1 MGLTRITKGVIKPNE
16 DYITGIITA
25 TGIDVNGNAD
35 ISGNT
40 NIGGNTDIGGNLS
53 VQGVLTYEDVTSI
66 DSVGIIT
73 AKKEVHVGAG
83 LSVVGLSTFSNGVV
97 VKTGTA
103 TTALIVEGNAR
114 VTGILTIGTG
124 SLTITDRDI
133 NAVGVVTGSNFK
145 TGTSNVH
152 NVGIEVAQINVLG
165 GPTKIGSGVTI
176 THEGNFQSIG
186 ISTALQFKTGTTNV
200 HNVGIEVAQLNVLG
214 GATKIGS
221 GATIYADGG
230 FESIGVATATNFK
243 TGTSNLHNVGIE
255 LAGINVLGADTP
267 IGLGATVFN
276 TGDIVSK
283 SGAEF
288 QGIVTATSF
297 VGDGL
302 NLTNTGSSLSEPGSG
317 THRLVTTSL
326 TSGTMTSSGTDST
339 LTFDFSTHTLSAT
352 NFSGNLNASQLSS
365 GTIPIARLGSSGTKS
380 GGTFL
385 AGDNTFKT
393 VTVAINSIDND
404 GNNRLLTSDG
414 DATATAE
421 SNLTF
426 DGSTLTLAADT
437 TDVLNFSASSTND
450 RRGISFNNR
459 TALTADYNDGYLR
472 LNDSSEFSN
481 GVFTPGNFRTD
492 GNLIFG
498 SNNYSFQNGNNNRNA
513 KYKASGTGDIGITG
527 YDGND
532 AWRFQ
537 LYGTSGAYGFLDGNW
552 AGWDIKKTINGE
564 MQLDIS
570 GTLRTVWHTGNLPSY
585 SSSASTSTLVQRDGS
600 GYIFANYINTT
611 NNDMGANVPNRVYVS
626 DDNYHRRV
634 DLGSFRSLMNA
645 GGMGRYN
652 GREQSTSDSNYWTGA
667 MGWGTIDFNTVAHYG
682 CGSIDIWSNPGNQPS
697 GTSHWVGSQHLHYT
711 TNSGN
716 PYGHQIVVGA
726 GNPDLMYVRGN
737 WGSGWTSWKKMLNE
751 GNYSGVLS
759 TSSILYIDVYSNG
772 HGDRNTANS
781 WAQSAVSI
789 PNDCLYIIRFNYHHS
804 YWVGNHTGTS
814 HEDRRTVWY
823 KNSSG
828 SVYWAGVDRS

>member
-1 MGLTRITKGVIKPNE
+1 MALTRITKGVIKPNE
-16 DYITGIITA
+16 DYETRNVKATGIITS
-25 TGIDVNGNAD
+25 TELDVNGNAD
-35 ISGNT
+35 IS
-40 NIGGNTDIGGNLS
+40 GNLS

-73 AKKEVHVGAG
+73 AKKDIHVGAG
-83 LSVVGLSTFSNGVV
+83 ISAVGLSTFSNGVV

-165 GPTKIGSGVTI
+165 GPTKIGAGITI
-176 THEGNFQSIG
+176 THEGNYLSSG

-297 VGDGL
+297 VGDGT
-302 NLTNTGSSLSEPGSG
+302 NLTNTGSDLTEPSSG
-317 THRLVTTSL
+317 VQRLVTTTL
-326 TSGTMTSSGTDST
+326 TSGTMTASCTKSTLNFNFGTD
-339 LTFDFSTHTLSAT
+339 TLSAT
-352 NFSGNLNASQLSS
+352 NFSGDGANLTNLSAGNLT
-365 GTIPIARLGSSGTKS
+365 GTVPIARLGSSGTKS
-380 GGTFL
+380 GSTFL

-393 VTVAINSIDND
+393 VTVAINSISGD
-404 GNNRLLTSDG
+404 GNDRLLTSDG
-414 DATATAE
+414 DGTATAE
-421 SNLTF
+421 ANVKF
-426 DGSTLTLAADT
+426 DGDSFYLSQSNDQKIILQGSDSPYIRFRNSSGTEKAYLQSHSNGNIYLWNQTNNTGFLLGS
-437 TDVLNFSASSTND
+437 DVQWYNGSSYQNVWHA
-450 RRGISFNNR
+450 G
-459 TALTADYNDGYLR
+459 NDGSGSGLDAD
-472 LNDSSEFSN
+472 LW
-481 GVFTPGNFRTD
+481 D
-492 GNLIFG
+492 GNQFSSYLNQALLTSSGPTFANVYNTGWFRSQDSGDGLYNTATGQHWYSDSAHYWNMG
-498 SNNYSFQNGNNNRNA
+498 SGQSSGGIRFRDNHNGTIRGYVYYNNSNQTGFLDHNGNWSLRTTSEGLTSIGTNGYQIVNGNNSNNIYI
-513 KYKASGTGDIGITG
+513 KTGTTSSGGISL
-527 YDGND
+527 YNSNNEHLM
-532 AWRFQ
+532 Q
-537 LYGTSGAYGFLDGNW
+537 LYGETGGYYGFLDGNW
-552 AGWDIKKTINGE
+552 AGWDIRKAKNGAFE
-564 MQLDIS
+564 VDE
-570 GTLRTVWHTGNLPSY
+570 
-585 SSSASTSTLVQRDGS
+585 GS
-600 GYIFANYINTT
+600 GLK
-611 NNDMGANVPNRVYVS
+611 RV
-626 DDNYHRRV
+626 
-634 DLGSFRSLMNA
+634 
-645 GGMGRYN
+645 
-652 GREQSTSDSNYWTGA
+652 
-667 MGWGTIDFNTVAHYG
+667 
-682 CGSIDIWSNPGNQPS
+682 
-697 GTSHWVGSQHLHYT
+697 
-711 TNSGN
+711 
-716 PYGHQIVVGA
+716 
-726 GNPDLMYVRGN
+726 
-737 WGSGWTSWKKMLNE
+737 LNE
-751 GNYSGVLS
+751 ANLS
-759 TSSILYIDVYSNG
+759 SYASSSSILYIDVYGTGSTS
-772 HGDRNTANS
+772 DRNTANS

-789 PNDCLYIIRFNYHHS
+789 PNDCLYIVRYYYTHS

-814 HEDRRTVWY
+814 HEDRRTVFY

-828 SVYWAGVDRS
+828 TTYWAGVDRS

>member
-1 MGLTRITKGVIKPNE
+1 MALTRITKGVIKPNE
-16 DYITGIITA
+16 DYETRNIKATGIITA
-25 TGIDVNGNAD
+25 TELDVNGAAD

-40 NIGGNTDIGGNLS
+40 AIGGNLS

-73 AKKEVHVGAG
+73 AKKDIHVGAG
-83 LSVVGLSTFSNGVV
+83 LSVVGVSTFSNGIV

-103 TTALIVEGNAR
+103 TTALIVEGDAR

-165 GPTKIGSGVTI
+165 GPTKIGAGLTI
-176 THEGNFQSIG
+176 TNEGNFQSIG
-186 ISTALQFKTGTTNV
+186 ISTALQFKTGSTNV

-230 FESIGVATATNFK
+230 FQSIGVATATNFK

-297 VGDGL
+297 TGDGA
-302 NLTNTGSSLSEPGSG
+302 NLTNTGASLGSASSGSERVVLTNLTSGTMVSAKTDAELTYNFATNTLSATNFSGNGAGLSNTGSALSEPSSG

-339 LTFDFSTHTLSAT
+339 LTFNFATNTLSAT
-352 NFSGNLNASQLSS
+352 NFSGNGSGLSSLNASNISS
-365 GTIPIARLGSSGTKS
+365 GTINAARVPTLNQNTTGSAATLTTARTINGVSFNGSGNITTLTAGTGVSVSGTQVSIGQPVASSDAPTFANVYCNNWFRNNDSGDGLYNTATGQHFYSDDDDYWNIAGGSSANGLRFRDEHGGTIRGYVYTNNSNEVGFLDQGGSWTLRTNSSGITKLGS
-380 GGTFL
+380 
-385 AGDNTFKT
+385 N
-393 VTVAINSIDND
+393 
-404 GNNRLLTSDG
+404 
-414 DATATAE
+414 
-421 SNLTF
+421 
-426 DGSTLTLAADT
+426 
-437 TDVLNFSASSTND
+437 
-450 RRGISFNNR
+450 
-459 TALTADYNDGYLR
+459 GYQL
-472 LNDSSEFSN
+472 
-481 GVFTPGNFRTD
+481 
-492 GNLIFG
+492 
-498 SNNYSFQNGNNNRNA
+498 YNGNNQNNLYFKSGNA
-513 KYKASGTGDIGITG
+513 GGDIGISG
-527 YDGND
+527 YNSNND
-532 AWRFQ
+532 WKFQ
-537 LYGTSGAYGFLDGNW
+537 LYGSSGYYGFLD
-552 AGWDIKKTINGE
+552 A
-564 MQLDIS
+564 
-570 GTLRTVWHTGNLPSY
+570 
-585 SSSASTSTLVQRDGS
+585 
-600 GYIFANYINTT
+600 
-611 NNDMGANVPNRVYVS
+611 
-626 DDNYHRRV
+626 
-634 DLGSFRSLMNA
+634 
-645 GGMGRYN
+645 
-652 GREQSTSDSNYWTGA
+652 
-667 MGWGTIDFNTVAHYG
+667 
-682 CGSIDIWSNPGNQPS
+682 
-697 GTSHWVGSQHLHYT
+697 
-711 TNSGN
+711 
-716 PYGHQIVVGA
+716 
-726 GNPDLMYVRGN
+726 N
-737 WGSGWTSWKKMLNE
+737 WGSWDIQKQVNGAFKVDEGSGLKRVMNE
-751 GNYSGVLS
+751 ANLS
-759 TSSILYIDVYSNG
+759 SYVSSSNILYIDVYGTGSTN
-772 HGDRNTANS
+772 DRNTANS

-789 PNDCLYIIRFNYHHS
+789 PNDTLYIIRYYYTSS

>member
-1 MGLTRITKGVIKPNE
+1 MALTRITKGVIKPNE
-16 DYITGIITA
+16 DYETRNVNATGIITA
-25 TGIDVNGNAD
+25 TELDVNGNAD
-35 ISGNT
+35 ISG
-40 NIGGNTDIGGNLS
+40 DLS
-53 VQGVLTYEDVTSI
+53 IQGVLTYEDVTSI

-73 AKKEVHVGAG
+73 AKKDVHVGAG

-114 VTGILTIGTG
+114 VTGILTVGTG

-165 GPTKIGSGVTI
+165 GPTKIGAGLTI
-176 THEGNFQSIG
+176 TNEGNFQSIG

-339 LTFDFSTHTLSAT
+339 LTFDYATHTLSAT
-352 NFSGNLNASQLSS
+352 NFSGNGAGLSNTGSALSEPSSGTHRLVTTSLTSGTMTSSGTDSTLTFNFATNTLSATNFSGNGSGLSSLNASNISS
-365 GTIPIARLGSSGTKS
+365 GTINAARVPTLNQNTTGSAATLTTARTINGVSFNGSANITTLTAGTGVSVSGTQVSIGQAVASSDAPTFANIYNDGWFRSNDSGDGLYNQATNQHWYSDSANYWNMGSGQGS
-380 GGTFL
+380 GGIRFRDNHNSTIRGYVYFNNSNQIGFL
-385 AGDNTFKT
+385 NESGTWSFRA
-393 VTVAINSIDND
+393 A
-404 GNNRLLTSDG
+404 SDG
-414 DATATAE
+414 TISFHDNKFSLGQAN
-421 SNLTF
+421 SNYNIKVSQTYTGSGGISHF
-426 DGSTLTLAADT
+426 DGS
-437 TDVLNFSASSTND
+437 
-450 RRGISFNNR
+450 NNH
-459 TALTADYNDGYLR
+459 LY
-472 LNDSSEFSN
+472 
-481 GVFTPGNFRTD
+481 
-492 GNLIFG
+492 
-498 SNNYSFQNGNNNRNA
+498 
-513 KYKASGTGDIGITG
+513 
-527 YDGND
+527 
-532 AWRFQ
+532 Q
-537 LYGTSGAYGFLDGNW
+537 LYGTSGGEYGFLDANW
-552 AGWDIKKTINGE
+552 ASWDIQKVKNGAFKVDE
-564 MQLDIS
+564 
-570 GTLRTVWHTGNLPSY
+570 
-585 SSSASTSTLVQRDGS
+585 GS
-600 GYIFANYINTT
+600 GLKRVLNEANY
-611 NNDMGANVPNRVYVS
+611 
-626 DDNYHRRV
+626 
-634 DLGSFRSLMNA
+634 
-645 GGMGRYN
+645 
-652 GREQSTSDSNYWTGA
+652 TSYISA
-667 MGWGTIDFNTVAHYG
+667 ASV
-682 CGSIDIWSNPGNQPS
+682 
-697 GTSHWVGSQHLHYT
+697 
-711 TNSGN
+711 
-716 PYGHQIVVGA
+716 
-726 GNPDLMYVRGN
+726 
-737 WGSGWTSWKKMLNE
+737 
-751 GNYSGVLS
+751 
-759 TSSILYIDVYSNG
+759 LYIDVYGQGNAQN
-772 HGDRNTANS
+772 RNTANS

-789 PNDCLYIIRFNYHHS
+789 PNNTIYLVRFNNQYS
-804 YWVGNHTGTS
+804 YWVNNNTATGN
-814 HEDRRTVWY
+814 EDRKALFI
-823 KNSSG
+823 KNASG
-828 SVYWAGVDRS
+828 SIYWAGVDTT

>member
-1 MGLTRITKGVIKPNE
+1 MALTRITKGVIKPNE
-16 DYITGIITA
+16 DYETRNINATGIITA
-25 TGIDVNGNAD
+25 TELDVNGTAD

-40 NIGGNTDIGGNLS
+40 AIGGNLS
-53 VQGVLTYEDVTSI
+53 IQGVLTYEDVTSI

-73 AKKEVHVGAG
+73 AKKDVHVGAG

-114 VTGILTIGTG
+114 VTGILTVGTG

-165 GPTKIGSGVTI
+165 GPTKIGAGLTI
-176 THEGNFQSIG
+176 TNEGNFQSIG

-339 LTFDFSTHTLSAT
+339 LTFDYATHTLSAT
-352 NFSGNLNASQLSS
+352 NFSGNGAGLSNTGSALSEPSSGTHRLVTTSLTSGTMTSSGTDSTLTFNFATNTLSATNFSGNGSGLSSLNASNISS
-365 GTIPIARLGSSGTKS
+365 GTINAARVPTLNQNTTGSAATLTTARTINGVSFNGSANITTLTAGTGVSVSGTQVSIGQAVASSDAPTFANIYNDGWFRSNDSGDGLYNQATNQHWYSDSANYWNMGSGQGS
-380 GGTFL
+380 GGIRFRDNHNSTIRGYVYFNNSNQIGFL
-385 AGDNTFKT
+385 NESGTWSFRA
-393 VTVAINSIDND
+393 A
-404 GNNRLLTSDG
+404 SDG
-414 DATATAE
+414 TISFHDNKFSLGQAN
-421 SNLTF
+421 SNYNIKVSQTYTGSGGISHF
-426 DGSTLTLAADT
+426 DGS
-437 TDVLNFSASSTND
+437 
-450 RRGISFNNR
+450 NNH
-459 TALTADYNDGYLR
+459 LY
-472 LNDSSEFSN
+472 
-481 GVFTPGNFRTD
+481 
-492 GNLIFG
+492 
-498 SNNYSFQNGNNNRNA
+498 
-513 KYKASGTGDIGITG
+513 
-527 YDGND
+527 
-532 AWRFQ
+532 Q
-537 LYGTSGAYGFLDGNW
+537 LYGTSGGEYGFLDANW
-552 AGWDIKKTINGE
+552 ASWDIQKVKNGAFKVDE
-564 MQLDIS
+564 
-570 GTLRTVWHTGNLPSY
+570 
-585 SSSASTSTLVQRDGS
+585 GS
-600 GYIFANYINTT
+600 GLKRVLNEANY
-611 NNDMGANVPNRVYVS
+611 
-626 DDNYHRRV
+626 
-634 DLGSFRSLMNA
+634 
-645 GGMGRYN
+645 
-652 GREQSTSDSNYWTGA
+652 TSYISA
-667 MGWGTIDFNTVAHYG
+667 ASV
-682 CGSIDIWSNPGNQPS
+682 
-697 GTSHWVGSQHLHYT
+697 
-711 TNSGN
+711 
-716 PYGHQIVVGA
+716 
-726 GNPDLMYVRGN
+726 
-737 WGSGWTSWKKMLNE
+737 
-751 GNYSGVLS
+751 
-759 TSSILYIDVYSNG
+759 LYIDVYGQGNAQN
-772 HGDRNTANS
+772 RNTANS

-789 PNDCLYIIRFNYHHS
+789 PNNTIYLVRFNNQYS
-804 YWVGNHTGTS
+804 YWVNNNTATGN
-814 HEDRRTVWY
+814 EDRKALFI
-823 KNSSG
+823 KNASG
-828 SVYWAGVDRS
+828 SIYWAGVDTT